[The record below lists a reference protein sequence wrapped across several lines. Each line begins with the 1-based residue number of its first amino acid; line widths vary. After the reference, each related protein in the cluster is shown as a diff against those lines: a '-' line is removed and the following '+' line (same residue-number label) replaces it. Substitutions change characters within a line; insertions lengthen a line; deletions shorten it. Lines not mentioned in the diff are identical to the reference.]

1 CSMSGTGRGR
11 AAFRSH
17 RVLKGLKHL
26 NFRNALRCAGAGAAS
41 LALSARDAMAAA
53 SFAAPTMPAS
63 ASAASSA
70 GGVLRVSVAL
80 LVVLAAVLATA
91 WLARRVRGLTAAGN
105 GGLEILSQLPLG
117 ARERAVL
124 IRVGDRQLL
133 LGIGSG
139 GVRTLH
145 VLDLPGARADGAAPS
160 AVPARPSFRELLL
173 RSLGK

>member
-1 CSMSGTGRGR
+1 M
-11 AAFRSH
+11 
-17 RVLKGLKHL
+17 LKPLQRINPLG
-26 NFRNALRCAGAGAAS
+26 ALRRACACAPV
-41 LALSARDAMAAA
+41 LALHARVAAA
-53 SFAAPTMPAS
+53 AGFAAPTLTTPA
-63 ASAASSA
+63 ATTGGA
-70 GGVLRVSVAL
+70 GGLLRVSIAL
-80 LVVLAAVLATA
+80 LVVLAAVLGTA

-133 LGIGSG
+133 LGVGSG

-145 VLDLPGARADGAAPS
+145 VLDAPGASAGGGAAAATPS
-160 AVPARPSFRELLL
+160 APARPNFRELLL